1 MKHAMDGIARNTKP
15 GLRWRPAPVILFS
28 VLLHVAGIVAL
39 LVQPAWWPWIVGT
52 LIANHLLLS
61 VAVLF
66 PRASLLGPNLTR
78 LPATAAARGEIAL
91 TFDDGPDAQVT
102 PRVLDVL
109 DRYQAKASFFCIGAK
124 AAAAPDIVR
133 EIVRRGHS
141 VENHSHHHPNAF
153 AFYGVA
159 RLGREV
165 DAAQA
170 ALGIA
175 GGRPPHF
182 FRAPAGFR
190 NPMLDPV
197 LARRGLRYMSWTRRG
212 FDAVRRDPARVLA
225 SLTRDLAGGDI
236 LLLHDVPHTRT
247 DTGEPLI
254 LAVLPQLLAAIEAKG
269 LKPVALSTAFD
280 DGSSAHAAP

>member
-1 MKHAMDGIARNTKP
+1 MKHDMDGIARNTKP
-15 GLRWRPAPVILFS
+15 GRRWRPAPSIRFS
-28 VLLHVAGIVAL
+28 FGLHVAGIVAL
-39 LVQPAWWPWIVGT
+39 FAQPALWPWVAGM

-66 PRASLLGPNLTR
+66 PRASILGPNLTR
-78 LPATAAARGEIAL
+78 LPAAAAARGEIAL
-91 TFDDGPDAQVT
+91 TFDDGPDPQVT
-102 PRVLDVL
+102 PQVLDAL
-109 DRYQAKASFFCIGAK
+109 DRFQAKASFFCVGAK
-124 AAAAPDIVR
+124 AAAAPEIVR

-153 AFYGVA
+153 AFYGVT

-170 ALGIA
+170 AIGIA

-190 NPMLDPV
+190 SPMLDPV
-197 LARRGLRYMSWTRRG
+197 LAWRGLRYMSWTRRG
-212 FDAVRRDPARVLA
+212 FDTVRRDPARVLA
-225 SLTRDLAGGDI
+225 SMTRDLAGGDI
-236 LLLHDVPHTRT
+236 LLLHDAPHTRT

-254 LAVLPQLLAAIEAKG
+254 LAVLPQLLAAIAAKG

-280 DGSSAHAAP
+280 DGSSGHAAL